1 MKTRFTELVGV
12 EHPIVQG
19 GMQWVGRAE
28 LVAAVANAGAL
39 GLITALTQP
48 TPEDL
53 TKEIARCRDM
63 TDKPF
68 GVNLTIL
75 PAIKPPPYAEYRQA
89 IIEAGIKIVETAGN
103 KPQEHVTE
111 FKKHGI
117 KIIHKCTSVRH
128 GLSAERMGV
137 DALSI
142 DGFECAG
149 HPGEDDTPGL
159 ILIPAA
165 ADKIKIPMIASGGF
179 GDGRGLVA
187 ALALGAEGINMG
199 TRFMCTKESPI
210 HQLVKERIVAN
221 DERET
226 ELIFRTMRNTSR
238 VARNAISTKVVAMEK
253 EGAKFEDVRELV
265 AGARG
270 KMVYATGDADE
281 GIWSAGQ
288 VQGLIHDIPTCAELV
303 SRIMREAEAIIQQPA
318 RRHGVGRPPSG
329 RRIAAARNS
338 LHLSRLR
345 RSTRSDGWGSL
356 HTKVIA
362 AHPHPSPPPQARRG
376 SKRRAHE
383 SLCLRR
389 QRRRNRRRRKTFAE
403 GHAGAG
409 QGPCLRPQP
418 RRSRHD
424 QGPCAWRGRRRR
436 HRARHGMGGRSR
448 RARA

>member
-1 MKTRFTELVGV
+1 MIKTRFTELVGI

-53 TKEIARCRDM
+53 TKEIARCRDL

-75 PAIKPPPYAEYRQA
+75 PSIKPPPYEEYRAA
-89 IIEAGIKIVETAGN
+89 IIEAGIKVVETAGN
-103 KPQEHVTE
+103 KPQEHVAE
-111 FKKHGI
+111 FKKHGVI
-117 KIIHKCTSVRH
+117 VVHKCTSVRH
-128 GLSAERMGV
+128 ALSAERMGV
-137 DALSI
+137 DAISI

-165 ADKIKIPMIASGGF
+165 ANKIKIPMIASGGF
-179 GDGRGLVA
+179 ADGRGLVA

-226 ELIFRTMRNTSR
+226 DLIFRTMRNTSR
-238 VARNAISTKVVAMEK
+238 VAKNAVSQQVVALERQ
-253 EGAKFEDVRELV
+253 GATFEQVRELV
-265 AGARG
+265 AGSRG
-270 KMVYATGDADE
+270 KQVYATGDAED

-288 VQGLIHDIPTCAELV
+288 VQGLIQDIPSCGELI
-303 SRIMREAEAIIQQPA
+303 SRIVREAEEIINA
-318 RRHGVGRPPSG
+318 RLEGMVSG
-329 RRIAAARNS
+329 
-338 LHLSRLR
+338 
-345 RSTRSDGWGSL
+345 
-356 HTKVIA
+356 
-362 AHPHPSPPPQARRG
+362 Q
-376 SKRRAHE
+376 
-383 SLCLRR
+383 RR
-389 QRRRNRRRRKTFAE
+389 QAAE
-403 GHAGAG
+403 
-409 QGPCLRPQP
+409 
-418 RRSRHD
+418 
-424 QGPCAWRGRRRR
+424 
-436 HRARHGMGGRSR
+436 
-448 RARA
+448 